1 MKIVND
7 RTQPKEQWGM
17 CGRTHVCFCLCV
29 CSCIGFKFPFVCGV
43 CVCACV
49 YESISLT
56 RLIESSIT
64 DAVSGLTNK

>member
-1 MKIVND
+1 
-7 RTQPKEQWGM
+7 M
-17 CGRTHVCFCLCV
+17 CV
-29 CSCIGFKFPFVCGV
+29 FVCAFARASASSFLLFVV
-43 CVCACV
+43 CVCV